1 MEKILNRSG
10 KKKKLTYAQIFHF
23 FEQLRA
29 LLGAG
34 ITPYSALQT
43 MKKDTD
49 NADIISL
56 LDGLSS
62 YVSEGHQLSE
72 AVRASGAFPDYVT
85 ELLTLGEHSGK
96 MEDVCGALSRYYE
109 DQDDLRSAIRGA
121 VSYPIVM
128 VGMMFVV
135 VLVLLSRVMPV
146 FAQVFS
152 QLGTSVGGVTKA
164 LMDLSD
170 ALTKYYVVLI
180 VIFALLILLF
190 LYFYCTDRG
199 QQQFARFLQKCPLTR
214 RFTEDLALTR
224 FAEGMQ
230 MTSSAGLDPYASLDL
245 VSRLVGNDEVNKK
258 VLQCRERLLEG
269 DRFTEAVSSAGL
281 FNSFYAG
288 MIDVFAQ
295 AGSVDNAMA
304 FIARHYKDET
314 NRRITGILSAIEPTM
329 VAVLS
334 IIVGLILFS
343 VITPLMGIMSNIG

>member
-1 MEKILNRSG
+1 MEKIIKRSG

-34 ITPYSALQT
+34 ITPYAALQI

-49 NADIISL
+49 NADISAL

-62 YVSEGHQLSE
+62 YVADGRQLSE
-72 AVRASGAFPDYVT
+72 AVRASGVFPDYVT
-85 ELLTLGEHSGK
+85 ELLILGEHSGK
-96 MEDVCGALSRYYE
+96 MEDVCGALARYYE

-146 FAQVFS
+146 FAQVFN
-152 QLGTSVGGVTKA
+152 QLGTSVSGVTKA

-180 VIFALLILLF
+180 VIFAVLVLLF
-190 LYFYCTDRG
+190 LYFYCTERG
-199 QQQFARFLQKCPLTR
+199 QQQFARLLQKCPLTS
-214 RFTEDLALTR
+214 RFTEDMALTR

-245 VSRLVGNDEVNKK
+245 VSRLVGNEAVEKK
-258 VLQCRERLLEG
+258 VQECRTRLLEG

-295 AGSVDNAMA
+295 SGSVD
-304 FIARHYKDET
+304 
-314 NRRITGILSAIEPTM
+314 S
-329 VAVLS
+329 
-334 IIVGLILFS
+334 
-343 VITPLMGIMSNIG
+343 

>member
-1 MEKILNRSG
+1 
-10 KKKKLTYAQIFHF
+10 
-23 FEQLRA
+23 
-29 LLGAG
+29 
-34 ITPYSALQT
+34 
-43 MKKDTD
+43 
-49 NADIISL
+49 
-56 LDGLSS
+56 
-62 YVSEGHQLSE
+62 
-72 AVRASGAFPDYVT
+72 
-85 ELLTLGEHSGK
+85 

-152 QLGTSVGGVTKA
+152 QLGTSVSGVTKA

-190 LYFYCTDRG
+190 LYFYCTERG

-230 MTSSAGLDPYASLDL
+230 MTSAAGLDPYASLDL
-245 VSRLVGNDEVNKK
+245 VSRLVGNDAVNKK
-258 VLQCRERLLEG
+258 VLNVKERLLAG
-269 DRFTEAVSSAGL
+269 DRFTEAVSAAGL
-281 FNSFYAG
+281 FNSFYTG

-295 AGSVDNAMA
+295 SGSVDTAMG
-304 FIARHYKDET
+304 FIARHYKAET
-314 NRRITGILSAIEPTM
+314 NRRISGLLSAIEPTM

-334 IIVGLILFS
+334 IIVGMILFS

>member
-1 MEKILNRSG
+1 MILNRSG

-34 ITPYSALQT
+34 ITPYAALQI

-49 NADIISL
+49 NADISAL

-62 YVSEGHQLSE
+62 YVADGRQLSE
-72 AVRASGAFPDYVT
+72 AVQASRVFPDYVT
-85 ELLTLGEHSGK
+85 ELLILGEHSGK
-96 MEDVCGALSRYYE
+96 MEDVCGALARYYE
-109 DQDDLRSAIRGA
+109 EQDDLRSAIRGA

-152 QLGTSVGGVTKA
+152 QLGTSVSGVTKA

-190 LYFYCTDRG
+190 LYFYCTERG

-269 DRFTEAVSSAGL
+269 DRFTEAVSKAGL